1 MKGPGSQSTVDSTGT
16 RWCMILW
23 QWPSETSPRLV
34 IRQGWWY
41 SRVGYSRRWTRNFQR
56 RFYFYLCHSTR
67 SVNTRSVN
75 TRSNWIWDSRSA
87 NVLVHLLPLLH
98 LHQGFQPYYA
108 R

>member
-1 MKGPGSQSTVDSTGT
+1 MYDGVEVAI
-16 RWCMILW
+16 RVC
-23 QWPSETSPRLV
+23 PRLV

-56 RFYFYLCHSTR
+56 RFYLCHSTR

-87 NVLVHLLPLLH
+87 NALVHLLPLLH

-108 R
+108 RQVPITTELFRVSLEQQAWR